1 MYKQITILGFAGS
14 LRKGSY
20 NKALLR
26 TALEFLP
33 EDAQLEI
40 FDLEGIPPYNM
51 DLENKMPER
60 VKEFKE
66 EIKVA
71 DAILI
76 ASPEHNYSIPGVLK
90 NAIDWASRPPG
101 DNSFDGK
108 PVGIMSASPGML
120 GGARMQYHLRQT
132 FVFLNMYPV
141 NKPEVIVTFAAEK
154 IDDKGRVRD
163 EKTREKIKEL
173 LGSLIAWTR
182 ELELLKAGAGL

>member
-1 MYKQITILGFAGS
+1 MEKQLTILGFAGS

-66 EIKVA
+66 KIKVA

-182 ELELLKAGAGL
+182 ELELLKAGEGL